1 MKRISD
7 YAKSWK
13 NDCTCV
19 NRLLYEWHPRSFT
32 LSEQEL
38 QQDLQKWLQLNLSDV
53 PILVTEP
60 PAVQIAG
67 LPNVKFAFGILEDVN
82 PVHGSEIGLAP
93 EAGLEPATHRL
104 TADCSTIELLWNVND
119 RILYKSASIPSNGF
133 TRG

>member
-93 EAGLEPATHRL
+93 EAGLVTSLPLKPYLSFLKSTNNFQSVRGSQRSTH
-104 TADCSTIELLWNVND
+104 W
-119 RILYKSASIPSNGF
+119 F
-133 TRG
+133 F